1 MSMHVQPPPERFNF
15 AAHLLA
21 VNAGR
26 PDKDAFVDER
36 ETLSYGALPCH
47 TSDYR

>member
-1 MSMHVQPPPERFNF
+1 MNPTPPPGSPFFETLPERFNF

-26 PDKDAFVDER
+26 GDKLA
-36 ETLSYGALPCH
+36 
-47 TSDYR
+47 